1 VVVAVCRRRRCGSLL
16 VVVGFLRSRHHR
28 GDGLSRCGFAGAG
41 LRWWSGLLFVVV
53 VVVVVVMAWVIVS
66 RFAGVVLSWW
76 WWWWRLRF
84 VAVAVKVV
92 AWVRY
97 DHLFFLSLPAP
108 LPLLSPPSFLLLRAH
123 IPLERGGAAVPVLAS
138 EGAKASLIKP
148 TSLNRGEGL
157 IAELTCKV
165 GGVEGEG
172 KGKVVVEE

>member
-1 VVVAVCRRRRCGSLL
+1 VGRCWSLL
-16 VVVGFLRSRHHR
+16 VFVVVVVVEVMASVVVVR
-28 GDGLSRCGFAGAG
+28 FAGAG

-53 VVVVVVMAWVIVS
+53 VVVVMAWVVAS

-84 VAVAVKVV
+84 VAVAVEVV

-138 EGAKASLIKP
+138 EGAKASLIEP

-157 IAELTCKV
+157 VAELTCEV

-172 KGKVVVEE
+172 EGEVVEE